1 MTGLRRCTIPEGPE
15 CRRITDNLAKF
26 STGKIITA
34 ITPLSG
40 RYLKKPIEGLS
51 TVNLPAKVEGWGV
64 KGKFIFAALDGDQF
78 IWNTLGMSGSW
89 KTERSSHARVM
100 IEFQDGDVL
109 YFTDARNFGTFKL
122 VQGKDETVK
131 KLDTLGP
138 DMLFEDVPD
147 DVFAKRLMKM
157 KNKTVCEAIM
167 SQSVISG
174 VGNYL
179 KADSLWLAKI
189 SPHRKVSHLSSMELS
204 TLNASIKKVIRAS
217 YQSGGATIKSY
228 SDMNGTVGQYSERFL
243 VYSRDTDMHGNKV
256 LREET
261 PDGRTT
267 HWCPDIQT

>member
-1 MTGLRRCTIPEGPE
+1 MPEGPE
-15 CRRITDNLAKF
+15 CRRISQNLADF
-26 STGKIITA
+26 STGKTITA
-34 ITPLSG
+34 ITALSG
-40 RYLKKPIEGLS
+40 RYVKKPIEGLS
-51 TVNLPAKVEGWGV
+51 NVKLPAKVEGWGV
-64 KGKFIFAALDGDQF
+64 KGKFIFAQLEGDQY

-89 KTERSSHARVM
+89 RTERTSHSRVM
-100 IEFQDGDVL
+100 IEFQNGDVM
-109 YFTDARNFGTFKL
+109 YFTDARNFGTLKL
-122 VQGKDETVK
+122 VHSKDETVK

-147 DVFAKRLMKM
+147 DVFAKQLMKM

-189 SPHRKVSHLSSMELS
+189 SPHRKVMQLTSMEMS
-204 TLNASIKKVIRAS
+204 TLNSSIKKVIRAS

-228 SDMNGTVGQYSERFL
+228 ADMTGNVGQYSSRFL
-243 VYSRDTDMHGNKV
+243 VYSRGTDMHGNKV
-256 LREET
+256 VREET